1 MTSPRLLAAAAST
14 RTESEAR
21 AARTRKAIF
30 TLKEATKR
38 KRHADYS
45 HMDPADLTEEGVP
58 YDDYSSPC
66 IEPHPF
72 GGGIRAGDY

>member
-45 HMDPADLTEEGVP
+45 H
-58 YDDYSSPC
+58 

-72 GGGIRAGDY
+72 GGGISAGDY